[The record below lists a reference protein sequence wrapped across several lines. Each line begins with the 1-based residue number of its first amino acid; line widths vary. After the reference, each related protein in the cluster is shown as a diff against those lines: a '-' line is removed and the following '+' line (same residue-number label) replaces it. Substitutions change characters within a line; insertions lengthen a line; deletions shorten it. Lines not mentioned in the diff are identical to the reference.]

1 MPGTGA
7 PGQGVL
13 ASNNMFPPTDLHT
26 WRLHQLETGVSA
38 TNAAMEKHFD
48 RVESKMDAGFTKADK
63 KIENRFGSIDEI
75 FRGMGTKLDSI
86 EKSVLANAAGLDKIE
101 GKFEGKFES
110 VDKDLK
116 KIDSRLD
123 KDLEK
128 IDKDLEKIHSG
139 LDKISETQIATDK
152 TLSDLQ
158 KTVELLDVRIMSEFK
173 NQDEK
178 RQTSYWWA
186 GGIFAVVELIVNNLD
201 NTSKLL
207 PKGN

>member
-1 MPGTGA
+1 
-7 PGQGVL
+7 
-13 ASNNMFPPTDLHT
+13 MFPPTDLHT

-48 RVESKMDAGFTKADK
+48 RVESKMDAGFTKADE
-63 KIENRFGSIDEI
+63 KIESRFGSIDENV
-75 FRGMGTKLDSI
+75 RGMGTKLDSI

-101 GKFEGKFES
+101 GKFEGKLES

-116 KIDSRLD
+116 RIDSRLD

-128 IDKDLEKIHSG
+128 IDKDLE
-139 LDKISETQIATDK
+139 KISETQIATDK